1 MREKNVKQNKMQ
13 QLPAR
18 LGEFLKAAALLIGNV
33 TGGSRGDHA
42 SLAGRELGLHPYTP
56 SSLEVFTHLKRLC
69 PHLGRINNGY

>member
-1 MREKNVKQNKMQ
+1 MQ

-56 SSLEVFTHLKRLC
+56 SSLEGFTH
-69 PHLGRINNGY
+69 